1 MRFLNIVVSLAFLF
15 CVACGGAGSVN
26 GKVAGNAL
34 SVVDSAFL
42 LFKENN
48 KITSAAV
55 ILSDKP
61 NLCTTAKANRDTKNS
76 TYLIIGLYRY
86 VDDGAGGLSPVSP
99 DVGDYSVVQPTRA
112 GTYAGALFGK
122 SDASCTTTVGA
133 TQSAA
138 QSGTVKVTAFKPE
151 ANGSAV
157 GTFDITVGT
166 QNDKVTG
173 SFNALFCDV
182 ALSNMPNCE

>member
-1 MRFLNIVVSLAFLF
+1 MRLIKFVVPVALF
-15 CVACGGAGSVN
+15 CAACGGAGSVN
-26 GKVAGNAL
+26 GKVAGNQL

-42 LFKENN
+42 LFKDNN
-48 KITSAAV
+48 KIVSAAV

-86 VDDGAGGLSPVSP
+86 VDDGAGGLTPVSP
-99 DVGDYSVVQPTRA
+99 DVGDYSVTQVTRA
-112 GTYAGALFGK
+112 GTYAGGLFGK
-122 SDASCTTTVGA
+122 SDAACQTTVGA

-138 QSGTVKVTAFKPE
+138 QSGTVKVTTFKPE

-157 GTFDITVGT
+157 GTFDITIGT
-166 QNDKVTG
+166 QNDKLTG
-173 SFNALFCDV
+173 TFNAQFCDV
-182 ALSNMPNCE
+182 VPSATPNCE